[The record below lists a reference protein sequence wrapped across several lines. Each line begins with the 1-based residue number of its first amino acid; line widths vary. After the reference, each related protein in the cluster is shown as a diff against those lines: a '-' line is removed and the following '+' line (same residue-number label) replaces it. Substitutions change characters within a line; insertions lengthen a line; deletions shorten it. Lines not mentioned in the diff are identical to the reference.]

1 VLKADFLYHEFA
13 MEKIRSPKGS
23 ISKKSLDVL
32 KAGCFVLPLSF
43 LPQPAMAMITIAIS
57 ASEVLHFGSFAVNGT
72 GTITIN
78 TAGARSSTGGIT
90 LIPGGGLESQGIVS
104 ISGSTG
110 LAIDL
115 SMSGTSFVISNG
127 ADTMTVNNF
136 NVVSDAGGVAET
148 ITLTTT
154 PQTFNI
160 GARLNVANAAQ
171 PDGTYIGNYTITAN
185 YQ

>member
-1 VLKADFLYHEFA
+1 
-13 MEKIRSPKGS
+13 MEKFGDLTDRTL
-23 ISKKSLDVL
+23 KKNSNII
-32 KAGCFVLPLSF
+32 KAGCVLLPLTF
-43 LPQPAMAMITIAIS
+43 LPQPAHAMITIAIS
-57 ASEVLHFGSFAVNGT
+57 ATEVLHFGSFAVNGT
-72 GTITIN
+72 GAITIN

-90 LIPGGGLESQGIVS
+90 LIPGGGLESQGAVS

-115 SMSGTSFVISNG
+115 SMVGTSFVISNG

-136 NVVSDAGGVAET
+136 NVVSDGGGVSET

-154 PQTFNI
+154 PQTFAI
-160 GARLNVANAAQ
+160 GARLNVTNPAQ
-171 PDGTYIGNYTITAN
+171 PDGTYIGNYNISAN